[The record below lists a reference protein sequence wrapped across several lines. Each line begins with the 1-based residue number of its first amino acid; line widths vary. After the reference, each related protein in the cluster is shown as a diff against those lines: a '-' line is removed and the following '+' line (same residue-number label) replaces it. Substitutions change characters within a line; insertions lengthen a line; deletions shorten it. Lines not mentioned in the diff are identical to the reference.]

1 MVKIY
6 LIDEK
11 TGKRSK
17 GYTNVS
23 FWSIFKAYILGAIT
37 LYAFLLAIAFLIAII
52 I

>member
-17 GYTNVS
+17 EYVNIS
-23 FWSIFKAYILGAIT
+23 FWSIFKANILAEIV
-37 LYAFLLAIAFLIAII
+37 LALIGLAVVFLIAII